1 MGATGCTAGNATKGE
16 TMSKEGK
23 KPIGKIVLI
32 VLAVLVVVCVVGAM
46 GGKKTT
52 TTPPADSSSQTS
64 EQSAAASDTAATS
77 DDKQED
83 STDNLVVGTTVNL
96 ADGLSVTVDSVETGL
111 SNYDG
116 SAITGI
122 HVTYVNN
129 GDEGASYNLY
139 DWKGEDANGAQQ
151 STTYYSNG
159 ADELSS
165 GTLAKGGTVSG
176 NIYFKGDITR
186 ALYFGSIL
194 SKTASASWT
203 LA

>member
-1 MGATGCTAGNATKGE
+1 
-16 TMSKEGK
+16 MSKEGK

-32 VLAVLVVVCVVGAM
+32 VIAVLVVVGVVGAM
-46 GGKKTT
+46 GSKKTT
-52 TTPPADSSSQTS
+52 TTPPADSTQQSTQD
-64 EQSAAASDTAATS
+64 SAAASDSSAAS
-77 DDKQED
+77 DDKQAD

-111 SNYDG
+111 ANYDG

-129 GDEGASYNLY
+129 GKEGASYNLY

-151 STTYYSNG
+151 STTYYSDG
-159 ADELSS
+159 TDELSS
-165 GTLAKGGTVSG
+165 GTLAQGGTVSG
-176 NIYFKGDITR
+176 NIYFKGDIAR
-186 ALYFGSIL
+186 ALYFGSIID
-194 SKTASASWT
+194 KTASASWS

>member
-1 MGATGCTAGNATKGE
+1 
-16 TMSKEGK
+16 MSKEGK
-23 KPIGKIVLI
+23 KPVGKIVLI
-32 VLAVLVVVCVVGAM
+32 VIAVLVVVGIVGAM
-46 GGKKTT
+46 GGNKTT

-64 EQSAAASDTAATS
+64 EAGATAGDSATAASE
-77 DDKQED
+77 DKKED

-96 ADGLSVTVDSVETGL
+96 SDGLSVTVDSVETGL
-111 SNYDG
+111 ANYDG
-116 SAITGI
+116 SAVTGI

-129 GDEGASYNLY
+129 GKEGASYNAY

-165 GTLAKGGTVSG
+165 GTLAQGGTVSG
-176 NIYFKGDITR
+176 NIYFKGDIAR
-186 ALYFGSIL
+186 ALYFGSIIN
-194 SKTASASWT
+194 KTASASWS